1 MLKRAAYSLIGAALL
16 VSVASTAFAGTPKEI
31 TDFTVRTETTTN
43 PASGQKSLTWDA
55 RQGRWGVTFNVA
67 EPTERRAQLNDLQ
80 AGAYFRLTPTL
91 KIGGAVA
98 LGDQRFVPSY
108 KKTEPQNSA
117 PRVRLET
124 AFKF

>member
-1 MLKRAAYSLIGAALL
+1 MISLIAAGL
-16 VSVASTAFAGTPKEI
+16 VLSAGSMAHAQTLKKI
-31 TDFTVRTETTTN
+31 TDFTVKAETTTN

-55 RQGRWGVTFNVA
+55 RQGRWGMTFNVA
-67 EPTERRAQLNDLQ
+67 EPTERRTQLNDLQ
-80 AGAYFRLTPTL
+80 AGAYFKVTPAL
-91 KIGGAVA
+91 RIGGAVA

-108 KKTEPQNSA
+108 KRTEPQNSS